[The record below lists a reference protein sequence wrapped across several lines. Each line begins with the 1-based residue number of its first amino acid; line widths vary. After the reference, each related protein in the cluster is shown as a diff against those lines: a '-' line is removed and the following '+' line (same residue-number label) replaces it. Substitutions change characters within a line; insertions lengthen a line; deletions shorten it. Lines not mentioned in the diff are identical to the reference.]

1 MFHYKGKKSKHG
13 FRWLFSNHIF
23 DLSKVLLKNNQFFSD
38 FINFY
43 FRILFIL
50 NEAFTRPGFLLVTS
64 PDFTFLHNKGT
75 GTFWKIINKPNS
87 VYSDSLYKTAVSH
100 HSHSSPISDQHSTF
114 APQENMRGPNFSE
127 AVQAWDGWILLW
139 PVILLLKMVVRT

>member
-13 FRWLFSNHIF
+13 FRWLFSYHIF

-64 PDFTFLHNKGT
+64 TDFTFLHNKGT
-75 GTFWKIINKPNS
+75 GTLWKTINKPNS